1 MSQER
6 PRDTSAFRPRVDG
19 QVAGFTEGGR
29 DRHAEGSRDVLYEV
43 YRPGSETG
51 CSLGT

>member
-1 MSQER
+1 MS
-6 PRDTSAFRPRVDG
+6 TFRPRVDG
-19 QVAGFTEGGR
+19 QVAGFPGSGG